1 MNNLQKKKL
10 LCRAVGGPVLNKS
23 MFRKWSLKNHPDKC
37 PPETKKVCNDRFVE
51 MNDAF
56 DTVSRLYSNS
66 GFTQIHP
73 NLCDAIITPKKNTPP
88 KANSTKPKKE
98 ATPPKASSS
107 KPKKGAT
114 PPKAS
119 SSKPKKEATPPKA
132 RSDAPKRRGRPPKPC
147 SELSKK
153 YCAEVRA
160 KHKNPSLRCK
170 YNNVLKKC
178 VDAV

>member
-1 MNNLQKKKL
+1 MDNLQKKKI

-37 PPETKKVCNDRFVE
+37 PPETKKECNDRFVE

-88 KANSTKPKKE
+88 KA
-98 ATPPKASSS
+98 
-107 KPKKGAT
+107 
-114 PPKAS
+114 S

-153 YCAEVRA
+153 YCADVRA
-160 KHKNPSLRCK
+160 KHKNPSLRCR
-170 YNNVLKKC
+170 YNKVLKKC

>member
-1 MNNLQKKKL
+1 MDNLQKKKL

-37 PPETKKVCNDRFVE
+37 PPETKKECNDRFVE

-88 KANSTKPKKE
+88 KASSSKPKKE
-98 ATPPKASSS
+98 ATPPKASS
-107 KPKKGAT
+107 T
-114 PPKAS
+114 Q
-119 SSKPKKEATPPKA
+119 PKKEATPPKA

>member
-37 PPETKKVCNDRFVE
+37 PPETKKECNDRFVE

-56 DTVSRLYSNS
+56 DTVFRLYSNS

-73 NLCDAIITPKKNTPP
+73 NLCDAIITPKKN
-88 KANSTKPKKE
+88 
-98 ATPPKASSS
+98 
-107 KPKKGAT
+107 T

>member
-37 PPETKKVCNDRFVE
+37 PPETKKECNDRFVE

-73 NLCDAIITPKKNTPP
+73 NLCDAIITPKKN
-88 KANSTKPKKE
+88 
-98 ATPPKASSS
+98 
-107 KPKKGAT
+107 T